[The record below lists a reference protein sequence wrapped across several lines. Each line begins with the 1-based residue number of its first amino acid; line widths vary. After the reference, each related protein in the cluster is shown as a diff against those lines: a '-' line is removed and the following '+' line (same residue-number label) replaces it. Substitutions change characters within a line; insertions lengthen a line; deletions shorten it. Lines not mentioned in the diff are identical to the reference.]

1 MFPKLSF
8 LLGGRIMFCIPR
20 KVAVVKGADS
30 GWVWRHLRAGWLR
43 RAFLESPGRSSAL
56 ELDSDPPLR
65 HPTTYDDCFALFSRT
80 QNLYN
85 ILRASSPCSITFIAR
100 PSHLASSPSLV
111 LDCPNFPPCPALRY
125 PSTSKHF
132 RVHV

>member
-43 RAFLESPGRSSAL
+43 RAFLESPGRSSAI
-56 ELDSDPPLR
+56 ELDSDPALR
-65 HPTTYDDCFALFSRT
+65 HPTTYDDCFALFSRP
-80 QNLYN
+80 N
-85 ILRASSPCSITFIAR
+85 IYTTSSAPQVPAQITFIAR

-111 LDCPNFPPCPALRY
+111 LDRLSEFPALPCPSL
-125 PSTSKHF
+125 
-132 RVHV
+132 